1 MSCPETSF
9 KKPAFI
15 VDKKSLAQT
24 HYAYFL
30 KHYTPHS
37 LEDADVVIVL
47 GGDGFM
53 LRALHTLLTQ
63 NRELPVYGIN
73 CGTVG
78 FLMNTFQFDPPQD
91 LMTKLQKSQPICLHP
106 LTMKALT
113 EEGVEEVAYA
123 INEISLLR
131 QTSQSAKIR
140 LFVDDIVRLETL
152 VGDGVLVSTPAGS
165 TAYNFSAGGPI
176 LPLEAN
182 LLALTPINIFRPRRW
197 HGALLPKS
205 ARVRF
210 EILDTLKRPV
220 KCTADFRE
228 IMSLRSVSIQEDAS
242 KTLTLLFDPEHTLE
256 RRIIEEQFIV

>member
-1 MSCPETSF
+1 MSCSKTPL
-9 KKPAFI
+9 KKPTFM
-15 VDKKSLAQT
+15 VDEKPLAQK

-30 KHYTPHS
+30 NHYTS
-37 LEDADVVIVL
+37 YLLEDADVVIVL

-53 LRALHTLLTQ
+53 LRALHTLLA
-63 NRELPVYGIN
+63 RSIDIPVYGIN

-91 LMTKLQKSQPICLHP
+91 LFEKLHLSHPIHLHP
-106 LTMKALT
+106 LTIKALT
-113 EEGVEEVAYA
+113 EKGTEEVAYA
-123 INEISLLR
+123 INEVSLLR
-131 QTSQSAKIR
+131 QTPQSAKIR

-152 VGDGVLVSTPAGS
+152 IGDGILLSTPAGS

-205 ARVRF
+205 ALVRF
-210 EILDTLKRPV
+210 EILDALKRPV
-220 KCTADFRE
+220 KCTADFHE
-228 IMSLRSVSIQEDAS
+228 ITSLQSVSIQEDVS
-242 KTLTLLFDPEHTLE
+242 KTLMLLFDPEHTLE
-256 RRIIEEQFIV
+256 RRIIEEQFMA